1 VQTYRGPDRLG
12 GETTGAYQA
21 AALGG
26 RPLPMHPS
34 VAASVIFAPALWNCA
49 SMSRFRHLRVLCAR
63 SDCLRKQVGAVLVS
77 RDHRIVSTG

>member
-1 VQTYRGPDRLG
+1 
-12 GETTGAYQA
+12 
-21 AALGG
+21 
-26 RPLPMHPS
+26 M
-34 VAASVIFAPALWNCA
+34 IFAPALWNCA